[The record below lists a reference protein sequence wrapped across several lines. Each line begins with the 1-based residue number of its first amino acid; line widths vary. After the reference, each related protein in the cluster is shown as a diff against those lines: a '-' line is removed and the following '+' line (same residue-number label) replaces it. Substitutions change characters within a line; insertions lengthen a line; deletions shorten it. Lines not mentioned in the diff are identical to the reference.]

1 MFGWDP
7 EKIVVENQLI
17 GGGFG
22 GKEDVTVQHLTALA
36 AYKYQ
41 RPVKAKFTRQES
53 LFFHPKRHAME
64 GTFTLGCDE
73 NGIFTGLDCEF
84 ILIQELML
92 PCVDRF
98 LKEPARTP

>member
-41 RPVKAKFTRQES
+41 RPVKAKFTILPPET
-53 LFFHPKRHAME
+53 P
-64 GTFTLGCDE
+64 C
-73 NGIFTGLDCEF
+73 NGRNLHSW
-84 ILIQELML
+84 L
-92 PCVDRF
+92 
-98 LKEPARTP
+98 